1 MEDGNAR
8 EVSMYLLGP
17 NESSFHP
24 LKLLQS
30 TISAK
35 GCFLTFGQFSNYNVD
50 NELPAFYL

>member
-1 MEDGNAR
+1 MEDGNGR

-24 LKLLQS
+24 LKLLES

-35 GCFLTFGQFSNYNVD
+35 GCFLNFGQFPNYNGD
-50 NELPAFYL
+50 NEIPTFYL